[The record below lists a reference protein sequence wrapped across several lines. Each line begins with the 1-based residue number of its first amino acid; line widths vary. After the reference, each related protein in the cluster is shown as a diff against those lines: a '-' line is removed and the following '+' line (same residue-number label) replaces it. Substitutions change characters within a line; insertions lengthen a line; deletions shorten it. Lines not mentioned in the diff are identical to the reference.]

1 MLTKAQVVRTLF
13 ATSLAAAASLS
24 TPAVRIDTSA
34 YAQSNCAVW
43 STYNEQ
49 DGKAS
54 NLTATACSSTQDDSS
69 AVGFQ
74 CSARRPQL
82 RYYPGEGAQQQLA
95 NNADMTVTF
104 AVGDD
109 TLPKL
114 MHYDGTS
121 GAFFVNIGKTDPAL
135 QMLQSGGPLDVS
147 SDTLGTHRF
156 RLLGSTAAIA
166 AVMGRCGVKNYIGPP
181 PPLPVADSSQ

>member
-1 MLTKAQVVRTLF
+1 MLDCARIFRTLPVLSF
-13 ATSLAAAASLS
+13 AALAGLS
-24 TPAVRIDTSA
+24 APGLMMGLPA

-54 NLTATACSSTQDDSS
+54 SLTATACSSNQDDSS

-74 CSARRPQL
+74 CSAKRPQL
-82 RYYPGEGAQQQLA
+82 RYYPGEGAQQHLA

-121 GAFFVNIGKTDPAL
+121 GVFFVNIGRTDPAL

-166 AVMGRCGVKNYIGPP
+166 AVMGKCGVKNYIGPP
-181 PPLPVADSSQ
+181 PPAPVDDTSQ